1 MVREAPTKINKVGSR
16 HTIYLQKALV
26 EDSMFPFKPG
36 EPLII
41 RIEGNKLVIKK
52 AAKGKEVRSHDKVKK
67 R

>member
-1 MVREAPTKINKVGSR
+1 MVKEAPTKINKIGSR

-36 EPLII
+36 EPLVI
-41 RIEGNKLVIKK
+41 RIEGNRLVIERVKEGVK
-52 AAKGKEVRSHDKVKK
+52 ACGKNKK

>member
-1 MVREAPTKINKVGSR
+1 MVKEAPTKINKVGPR
-16 HTIYLQKALV
+16 HTLYLQKALV

-41 RIEGNKLVIKK
+41 RIEGNRLVIEK
-52 AAKGKEVRSHDKVKK
+52 AAKGREVKSRVKVKK